1 MNGRSSRI
9 RTSQEL
15 RSGSSAATLPF
26 RARSAPAT
34 AELRPL
40 SFGNQSTQQFLYQSG
55 SPDATGGAPQAQP
68 KKSGTLEFT
77 GAPQTFP
84 LDQPSLNKD
93 GTKVST
99 HTGRP
104 QISWR
109 VQVTQ
114 TGSLADCLAVGFLQ
128 TVAQNDVR
136 ADYSPAGRC
145 SYDLQPLPI
154 RDGFAS
160 SPVWYQA
167 SSGQGQG
174 FGLLGTC
181 QIPGVVPPGMS
192 QTSASSI
199 FVSQTD
205 DPGGYFPLQHPK
217 DASNTLRSIHEA
229 LTFHTWLAVRPQN
242 APEGVLGSYR
252 FLQHMEW
259 TVKRDLD
266 IKKPASGGAAAT
278 TRTNE
283 IKIVTLE
290 DGQGRVAPN
299 LGTATA
305 NGAVQETCTL

>member
-1 MNGRSSRI
+1 MSKRCAAKETCSGHSTAVALRTRSPQPVAGIPSISNQALQRHY
-9 RTSQEL
+9 QN
-15 RSGSSAATLPF
+15 PP
-26 RARSAPAT
+26 APA
-34 AELRPL
+34 P
-40 SFGNQSTQQFLYQSG
+40 
-55 SPDATGGAPQAQP
+55 TGGAPQAQK
-68 KKSGTLEFT
+68 KKSGTLEFE

-84 LDQPSLNKD
+84 LNEPSLNKD
-93 GTKVST
+93 GTKVNT
-99 HTGRP
+99 HAGRP
-104 QISWR
+104 QISWH

-128 TVAQNDVR
+128 TVTQNDVR

-167 SSGQGQG
+167 SSGQGRG

-181 QIPGVVPPGMS
+181 QVPGVVPPGMS
-192 QTSASSI
+192 QLSASSI
-199 FVSQTD
+199 FVTQTD
-205 DPGGYFPLQHPK
+205 DPGGYFPIKHPK
-217 DASNTLRSIHEA
+217 DAANTLRSIHEA
-229 LTFHTWLAVRPQN
+229 LTFHTWLAVRPQS
-242 APEGVLGSYR
+242 APEGTLASYR

-259 TVKRDLD
+259 VVKRDFDL
-266 IKKPASGGAAAT
+266 KTPAAGGAAAT
-278 TRTNE
+278 TRANE

-305 NGAVQETCTL
+305 NSAGTETCTL